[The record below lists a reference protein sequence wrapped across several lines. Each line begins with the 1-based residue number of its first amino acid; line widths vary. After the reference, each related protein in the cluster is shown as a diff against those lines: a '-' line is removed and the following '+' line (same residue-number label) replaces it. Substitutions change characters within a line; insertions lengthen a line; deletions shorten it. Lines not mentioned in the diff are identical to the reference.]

1 MCNQVKFMKFISVVL
16 FMMYINHSLILYE
29 LFINVILMESMADLL
44 LSCTSSLVQ
53 AAWDLKVVGLFVFFF
68 FLTSWAIFRQGN
80 AH

>member
-68 FLTSWAIFRQGN
+68 FFNKLGN
-80 AH
+80 L